1 MTIRHRTVEQI
12 IEEQAHRWQL
22 TRSEARKEERRPVIA
37 MSRQPGAQ
45 GDAVAQGL
53 AKQLGLDLFD
63 RELIHQMAE
72 SAQLSERVVSA
83 LDEKDRSLLTDW
95 LTSLATDS
103 YLSPYGYLYHL
114 NRVVG
119 AIARH
124 GGAIILGRGAHLILR
139 PGEGLRV
146 LVVAPLEARIATM
159 AAANG
164 ISEREAKQRIAAE
177 EAARRA
183 FLMKHFH
190 ADFGDPV
197 SFDVVVNT
205 QVLGVEG
212 AVEVVAASLARLPV
226 PVAA

>member
-1 MTIRHRTVEQI
+1 
-12 IEEQAHRWQL
+12 
-22 TRSEARKEERRPVIA
+22 
-37 MSRQPGAQ
+37 
-45 GDAVAQGL
+45 
-53 AKQLGLDLFD
+53 
-63 RELIHQMAE
+63 
-72 SAQLSERVVSA
+72 
-83 LDEKDRSLLTDW
+83 
-95 LTSLATDS
+95 
-103 YLSPYGYLYHL
+103 
-114 NRVVG
+114 VVG

>member
-37 MSRQPGAQ
+37 MSRQPGAL

-190 ADFGDPV
+190 ADFGG
-197 SFDVVVNT
+197 
-205 QVLGVEG
+205 GVAG
-212 AVEVVAASLARLPV
+212 PSSRARGGLSLRRSDF
-226 PVAA
+226 